1 MTRLFSFKYHSFDVP
16 LDWENT
22 DSNETISITLREILD
37 VEGKDKPPIL
47 FLQGGPGFGSPL
59 PTDDKWM
66 IELQK
71 RFRIFLLDSRG
82 MGMSTPID
90 IPGLLEMDQN
100 NRIKTVEYLT
110 HFRADSIARDVEHI
124 RLSLFNDE
132 DFYTFGQSFGG
143 WCTLSYLSL
152 FPNSPKAC
160 FLNGGYPP
168 IGHEPLNVYRALVP
182 QVDRSN
188 QAFLDRYPETK
199 EQLEYLVHHL
209 DDKTLFS
216 LAQSGFWSGFSNHH
230 KNLRVAIEGLYYDL
244 LTIGRP
250 SLRSRRMMY
259 DPMGFASNP
268 IYVFLHEAIYCEGT
282 ASNWAAETVM
292 LKENGRPSLIDISK
306 FFLGENVLHNH
317 FETIK
322 ELTPLTELM
331 ETLMSYS
338 DWGQL
343 YDTKS
348 LARCEAPVIGLVMEM
363 DTAVVTSYSR
373 ECASLLGNGHVIK
386 SDLDHHA
393 FYVEP
398 KRVFT
403 EMFAKL
409 DEVTQ

>member
-1 MTRLFSFKYHSFDVP
+1 
-16 LDWENT
+16 
-22 DSNETISITLREILD
+22 
-37 VEGKDKPPIL
+37 
-47 FLQGGPGFGSPL
+47 
-59 PTDDKWM
+59 
-66 IELQK
+66 
-71 RFRIFLLDSRG
+71 
-82 MGMSTPID
+82 MSTPID

-100 NRIKTVEYLT
+100 NRSKTLEYLT
-110 HFRADSIARDVEHI
+110 HFRADSIGRDIEHI

-152 FPNSPKAC
+152 FPDSPKAC

-168 IGHEPLNVYRALVP
+168 IGHKPLDVYRALVP

-199 EQLEYLVHHL
+199 KQLEYLVHHL
-209 DDKTLFS
+209 DDEMRLS
-216 LAQSGFWSGFSNHH
+216 LAQSGLWSGFSDCH
-230 KNLRVAIEGLYYDL
+230 KNLRVVIESLFFDL
-244 LTIGRP
+244 ITIGRP
-250 SLRSRRMMY
+250 SLRSQRMMY
-259 DPMGFASNP
+259 DPMDFTSNP
-268 IYVFLHEAIYCEGT
+268 IYVFLHEAIYCEGIP
-282 ASNWAAETVM
+282 SNWAAETVM
-292 LKENGRPSLIDISK
+292 LEENSRPSLTDLSK

-317 FETIK
+317 FETIN
-322 ELTPLTELM
+322 ELAPLTDLM

-343 YDTKS
+343 YDTKN

-373 ECASLLGNGHVIK
+373 ECASLLGNGHVIE

-398 KRVFT
+398 KMVFT

-409 DEVTQ
+409 DELNT